1 MGRVKQAADQY
12 EVSGPTPISVR
23 ADGHHLAQPLFLA
36 DPIST
41 AAFSIG
47 GGLVLTGA
55 SGATLATVPTA
66 SILLG
71 KALLA
76 KKAILLKAYLDS
88 QNQRGGSR
96 RGH

>member
-1 MGRVKQAADQY
+1 MA
-12 EVSGPTPISVR
+12 TIS
-23 ADGHHLAQPLFLA
+23 AQPLFLA

-76 KKAILLKAYLDS
+76 KKGKAASSYFYTIFFQIFS
-88 QNQRGGSR
+88 WI
-96 RGH
+96 